1 MYELREMR
9 QSLPE
14 ESLDNY
20 KIKSEGNMNV
30 SSILSKITILAGVA
44 AISIA
49 VASSNKDTTAKCVK
63 DTTKTCVHPANP
75 SACKNHALAGC
86 AKHSAA
92 NDSSVQKKMPVAPN
106 KEILFFMN
114 PNGHPCQMQNA
125 ILDGIKDS
133 LAGLAT
139 IKFYKTTEDAD
150 RDAFGKYG
158 IRGLPTLVI
167 ADSKGNEIS
176 RFTPGIQEKTTILN
190 TLHSLKSK

>member
-1 MYELREMR
+1 M
-9 QSLPE
+9 E
-14 ESLDNY
+14 EV
-20 KIKSEGNMNV
+20 MNV
-30 SSILSKITILAGVA
+30 RSFLSKITIIAGFA

-49 VASSNKDTTAKCVK
+49 VASSNKDTTARCVK

-86 AKHSAA
+86 PKHSAA
-92 NDSSVQKKMPVAPN
+92 NDSSVQKKTPVAPN

-125 ILDGIKDS
+125 ILDGIRDS

-176 RFTPGIQEKTTILN
+176 RFTPGIQDKTTILR
-190 TLHSLKSK
+190 TLHSLK

>member
-1 MYELREMR
+1 
-9 QSLPE
+9 
-14 ESLDNY
+14 
-20 KIKSEGNMNV
+20 MNV
-30 SSILSKITILAGVA
+30 KSFLSKVIVIAGVA
-44 AISIA
+44 AFSIA
-49 VASSNKDTTAKCVK
+49 VASTNKDTTVK
-63 DTTKTCVHPANP
+63 KA
-75 SACKNHALAGC
+75 S
-86 AKHSAA
+86 
-92 NDSSVQKKMPVAPN
+92 VAPN

-125 ILDGIKDS
+125 ILNGIKDS

-139 IKFYKTTEDAD
+139 IKYYKTTEDAD

-176 RFTPGIQEKTTILN
+176 RFTPGIQDKETILS